1 MIEAKEKP
9 KWYQLRWKLSNIFVK
24 IAVKIYPENPEVK
37 AFWMQQMMD
46 SLILG
51 RSVIRVN
58 PEEIILTENNLKTL
72 QEE

>member
-1 MIEAKEKP
+1 MSIESKEKP
-9 KWYQLRWKLSNIFVK
+9 RWFQFRWKLSNIFVK

-37 AFWMQQMMD
+37 AFWMQQMID

-58 PEEIILTENNLKTL
+58 PEEMFKSEVKEN
-72 QEE
+72 